1 MDEHYPPS
9 IPEKQRIA
17 GMQPQQAA
25 LESGVYRPPY
35 DMMDRETERK
45 QRELVERGTI
55 SPQTH
60 QNMIGQRAKPPPH
73 GVLNVCAEQMALLN
87 DEERVRVLRALVAL
101 FGIEEL

>member
-9 IPEKQRIA
+9 IPEQQRIA

-60 QNMIGQRAKPPPH
+60 QNMIGQRVKPPLH
-73 GVLNVCAEQMALLN
+73 AVFEVCAKQLECLG
-87 DEERVRVLRALVAL
+87 DEERVRMLRALAAL